1 MPRILVVDDSSTVR
15 KLIINILRGA
25 NYETVEAVDGLDAL
39 EKLAQEEIDLIIA
52 DLNMPRM
59 NGLELIRTI
68 RQDPLYQDIPIVML
82 TTEGS
87 EEDKKRGFEAGANV
101 YLVKPAPPSLILY
114 KIGSLLGAK
123 AEE

>member
-1 MPRILVVDDSSTVR
+1 MPKILVVDDSATVR
-15 KLIINILRGA
+15 KLISNILKGA
-25 NYETVEAVDGLDAL
+25 NYETVEAVDGVDAL
-39 EKLAQEEIDLIIA
+39 EKLAQEDIDLIIA

-68 RQDPLYQDIPIVML
+68 RKDPLYSDIPIVML

-87 EEDKKRGFEAGANV
+87 DEDKKRGFEAGANV

-114 KIGSLLGAK
+114 KIGSLLNAS
-123 AEE
+123 ES

>member
-1 MPRILVVDDSSTVR
+1 MPKILVVDDSATVR
-15 KLIINILRGA
+15 KLIINILKSA
-25 NYETVEAVDGLDAL
+25 DYETVEAVDGVDAL
-39 EKLAQEEIDLIIA
+39 EKLAQEDIDLIIA

-68 RQDPLYQDIPIVML
+68 RKDPVYSDIPIVML

-114 KIGSLLGAK
+114 KIGSLLN
-123 AEE
+123 AEKD

>member
-1 MPRILVVDDSSTVR
+1 MPKILVVDDSSTVR
-15 KLIINILRGA
+15 KLIINILKGA
-25 NYETVEAVDGLDAL
+25 DYETVEAVDGVDAL
-39 EKLAQEEIDLIIA
+39 EKLAQEDIDLIVA

-68 RQDPLYQDIPIVML
+68 RKDPIYSDIPIVML

-114 KIGSLLGAK
+114 KIGSLLNAGK
-123 AEE
+123 

>member
-1 MPRILVVDDSSTVR
+1 MPKILVVDDSATVR
-15 KLIINILRGA
+15 KLISNILKGA
-25 NYETVEAVDGLDAL
+25 NYETVEAVDGVDAL
-39 EKLAQEEIDLIIA
+39 EKLAQEDIDLIIA

-59 NGLELIRTI
+59 NGLELIKTI
-68 RQDPLYQDIPIVML
+68 RKDPLYSDIPIVML

-114 KIGSLLGAK
+114 KIGSLLNAS
-123 AEE
+123 ES

>member
-1 MPRILVVDDSSTVR
+1 MPKILVVDDSSTVR
-15 KLIINILRGA
+15 KLIINILKGA
-25 NYETVEAVDGLDAL
+25 DYETVEAVDGVDAL
-39 EKLAQEEIDLIIA
+39 EKLAQEDIDLIIA

-68 RQDPLYQDIPIVML
+68 RKDPIYSDIPIVML

-114 KIGSLLGAK
+114 KIGSLLNAGK
-123 AEE
+123 

>member
-1 MPRILVVDDSSTVR
+1 MPKILVVDDSSTVR
-15 KLIINILRGA
+15 KLIINILKGA
-25 NYETVEAVDGLDAL
+25 DYETVEAVDGVDAL
-39 EKLAQEEIDLIIA
+39 EKLAQEDIDLIIA

-68 RQDPLYQDIPIVML
+68 RKDPVYADIPIVML

-123 AEE
+123 AE

>member
-15 KLIINILRGA
+15 KLIINILKKED
-25 NYETVEAVDGLDAL
+25 YETVEAVDGVDAL
-39 EKLAQEEIDLIIA
+39 EKLAQNDIDLIIA

-68 RQDPLYQDIPIVML
+68 RQDPLYTDIPIVML

-87 EEDKKRGFEAGANV
+87 DEDKKRGFEAGANV

-123 AEE
+123 DQ

>member
-1 MPRILVVDDSSTVR
+1 MPKILVVDDSSTVR
-15 KLIINILRGA
+15 KLIINILKA
-25 NYETVEAVDGLDAL
+25 EDYETVEAVDGVDAL
-39 EKLAQEEIDLIIA
+39 EKLAQNDIDLIIA

-68 RQDPLYQDIPIVML
+68 RKDPLYTDIPIVML

-87 EEDKKRGFEAGANV
+87 EDDKKRGFEAGANV

-114 KIGSLLGAK
+114 KIGSLLGARNQ
-123 AEE
+123 

>member
-1 MPRILVVDDSSTVR
+1 MAKILVVDDSSTVR
-15 KLIINILRGA
+15 KLIINILKSA
-25 NYETVEAVDGLDAL
+25 DYETVEAVDGVDAL
-39 EKLAQEEIDLIIA
+39 EKLAQEDIDLIIA

-68 RQDPLYQDIPIVML
+68 RKDPVYSDIPIVML

-114 KIGSLLGAK
+114 KIGSLLN
-123 AEE
+123 AEK

>member
-1 MPRILVVDDSSTVR
+1 MAKILVVDDSATVR
-15 KLIINILRGA
+15 KLIINILKGA
-25 NYETVEAVDGLDAL
+25 DYETVEAVDGVDAL
-39 EKLAQEEIDLIIA
+39 EKLAQEDIDLIIA

-68 RQDPLYQDIPIVML
+68 RKDPVYSDIPIVML

-114 KIGSLLGAK
+114 KIGSLLNANK
-123 AEE
+123 EM